1 MHMTRTTT
9 WHAAA
14 LGDDVT
20 AQRKGSTG
28 QDSTRFRFRGAAD
41 GPGSWLVG
49 DVVSLAL
56 CWRTQPEAEEG
67 GLALDLC
74 GERTGVARR
83 SILGC
88 AAPTCL
94 LAIPWHSGVAFL

>member
-1 MHMTRTTT
+1 MHMTRTKRP
-9 WHAAA
+9 WQR
-14 LGDDVT
+14 GSVGDVT
-20 AQRKGSTG
+20 AAA
-28 QDSTRFRFRGAAD
+28 QDSTGFGFEVPRTRQAG
-41 GPGSWLVG
+41 WLVS
-49 DVVSLAL
+49 DVVSLAP
-56 CWRTQPEAEEG
+56 CWRTQREAEEG

-94 LAIPWHSGVAFL
+94 LAIPWHSGVAFGSLL